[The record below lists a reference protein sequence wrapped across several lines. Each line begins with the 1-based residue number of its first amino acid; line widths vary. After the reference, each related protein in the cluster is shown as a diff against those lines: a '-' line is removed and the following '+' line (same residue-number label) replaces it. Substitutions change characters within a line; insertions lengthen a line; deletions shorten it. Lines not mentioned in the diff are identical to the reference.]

1 MPSLAKEFMD
11 AERRK
16 MRLQATL
23 AARRNSL
30 MTMGRP
36 DLSTMFGGAAPYMS
50 PEDKRLLWEQTAPA
64 EPKTL
69 PDVDM
74 SQPLSFV
81 SSPYQRRPQTRT
93 NPDARSVNPHGD
105 PGLWDSLL
113 HWPGTT
119 VLSSGQQMAGNRE
132 GLDTVLSDG
141 SVMRTAGGQ
150 GLSDEPTYGG
160 LRVPQPQARPLT
172 EFQDTVLPGSFVP
185 RPDDLPG
192 RAAAD
197 ATILQ
202 NQADILGTPGVN
214 LNAEN
219 ARRIAATVAHNN
231 LMRPG
236 RIADANARLLPESGF
251 SQGAI
256 DSLYE
261 DRAAAQAA
269 APPLAQRAAQSSYGP
284 GLTPAAAEERYGP
297 GGMYGTQPLPGG
309 LYDQQG
315 ITSSTSS
322 ARPVSGGSAP
332 RSAASQGLTDS
343 IKQIKKRA
351 GIIRGTVALV
361 GGDTRA
367 ADRYEAKAMASLGI
381 YAGEYAMSQLTDADF
396 QSKQKL
402 FQALRKNG
410 MPIDQII
417 DVIQSGV
424 ADAPTTELK
433 DQQKQVFIDA
443 DGKEHAGKIA
453 WDDKGGLRYLKRDG
467 TLAPDDWVPR
477 QASSK
482 QPINIGVSLGEKPDI
497 AVKKSMIKRSALMM
511 AEAKK
516 YWIDEDGKLR
526 DELGLGDALGWKGPA
541 RTTKSKMK
549 RALSIAL
556 RLESGAAIGEDE
568 RAQFY
573 DLFMPNYKDWLT
585 GDREAAIID
594 KFDDFQKYI
603 EMIVEAIDP
612 AYNDESIRDVFHE
625 VLEQAK
631 DDRRV
636 LAEAAKTALTIE
648 EKKELEKLKQ
658 IAGED

>member
-23 AARRNSL
+23 AAKRNSL
-30 MTMGRP
+30 MTIPPGVTVGPGTVIPRQDTGRP
-36 DLSTMFGGAAPYMS
+36 
-50 PEDKRLLWEQTAPA
+50 
-64 EPKTL
+64 
-69 PDVDM
+69 
-74 SQPLSFV
+74 
-81 SSPYQRRPQTRT
+81 
-93 NPDARSVNPHGD
+93 
-105 PGLWDSLL
+105 
-113 HWPGTT
+113 
-119 VLSSGQQMAGNRE
+119 E
-132 GLDTVLSDG
+132 GS
-141 SVMRTAGGQ
+141 
-150 GLSDEPTYGG
+150 
-160 LRVPQPQARPLT
+160 
-172 EFQDTVLPGSFVP
+172 
-185 RPDDLPG
+185 

-197 ATILQ
+197 ATIRQ
-202 NQADILGTPGVN
+202 NQADVGRVAAFAPNLGSDLPASQI
-214 LNAEN
+214 LNAAN
-219 ARRIAATVAHNN
+219 AKRIAATVAHNN

-236 RIADANARLLPESGF
+236 RIADANARLLPERGL

-261 DRAAAQAA
+261 DRAAAQQASVPTVVDGIPVHPGA
-269 APPLAQRAAQSSYGP
+269 KNAGVAGNRSWLGQYLPDSWRQSNFNQQAIDEQTYGAGQRF
-284 GLTPAAAEERYGP
+284 P
-297 GGMYGTQPLPGG
+297 GGGTSPW
-309 LYDQQG
+309 
-315 ITSSTSS
+315 TT
-322 ARPVSGGSAP
+322 P
-332 RSAASQGLTDS
+332 RSTPRSASQGLADS

-424 ADAPTTELK
+424 ADAPTTKLK

-497 AVKKSMIKRSALMM
+497 AVKKSMIKRAALMM

-526 DELGLGDALGWKGPA
+526 DELDLGDALGWKGPA

-612 AYNDESIRDVFHE
+612 SYSDESIRDVFHE